1 MTVWYN
7 DGMHKKF
14 GSDEAT
20 LATGGNFQTDG
31 PEHVIELKVKGTDV
45 TSTAG
50 TIPGRSVG
58 MTGLAI
64 PAGVMLSKV
73 ELFAERAVTS
83 AGGTATLDVG
93 LKKQDDTELD
103 YNGLVAALDVD
114 SATDGTGLG
123 TIGNRVFLTQGTT
136 GNGALLGTVTTA
148 AGYLCLNYG
157 TEALTGGVIVI
168 RVHYYKPHSTD
179 GSLV

>member
-20 LATGGNFQTDG
+20 LATGGSFSTSGSKHQ
-31 PEHVIELKVKGTDV
+31 IELKVKGTDV

-58 MTGLAI
+58 MTGISI
-64 PAGVMLSKV
+64 PAGVMLADV

-83 AGGTATLDVG
+83 AGGTATLSVG

-103 YNGLVAALDVD
+103 YDGLLAAVD
-114 SATDGTGLG
+114 IDNATDGTGLG
-123 TIGNRVFLTQGTT
+123 TIGNRVFYTQGST

-157 TEALTGGVIVI
+157 TEALTGGVITIKVT
-168 RVHYYKPHSTD
+168 YYKPHSTD
-179 GSLV
+179 GSVV